1 MRKFAALYG
10 VLQVRADRRKKPM
23 RRRFECAGTEHEHES
38 PAAAF
43 SPFDTTDAADPRV
56 NRPAEHVET
65 HDVPHVDP
73 ETLDDTF
80 FDRHLWQILGS
91 APRTSTGVRLHCRFW
106 KRAFEQRFVRLE

>member
-43 SPFDTTDAADPRV
+43 SPFDATDAAHPRV
-56 NRPAEHVET
+56 NRPAEHVKT
-65 HDVPHVDP
+65 HDVPHVDA
-73 ETLDDTF
+73 ESLDDAF
-80 FDRHLWQILGS
+80 FDGHLREILGS
-91 APRTSTGVRLHCRFW
+91 DPRTSTGVRPH
-106 KRAFEQRFVRLE
+106 